1 MADVPSAKRQKVGPS
16 LEVPDYKKLLEDE
29 DSQVWVPSENLHKW
43 KPVPEEVR
51 RELGIGEFEAA
62 PKVVEEP
69 DGEHQ

>member
-1 MADVPSAKRQKVGPS
+1 MTHDGTT
-16 LEVPDYKKLLEDE
+16 LLEDE
-29 DSQVWVPSENLHKW
+29 DHKSGCLPENLHKW